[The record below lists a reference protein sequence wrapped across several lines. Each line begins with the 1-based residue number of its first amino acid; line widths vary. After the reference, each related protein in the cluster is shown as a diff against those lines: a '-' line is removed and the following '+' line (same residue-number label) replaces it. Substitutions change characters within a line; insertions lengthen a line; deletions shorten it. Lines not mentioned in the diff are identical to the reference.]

1 MEETIKSMEQMLQTL
16 IEDRRKR
23 EEEFAAERA
32 AREKDAEKRI
42 QDMQAQMEVLMKLVS
57 DSHKVETPFGNVPQ
71 VKLVPLT
78 ERDDI
83 ESYLVTFERIMD
95 AYKITK
101 GQWTYYLAPQ
111 LTGKAQQAFAALP
124 SDESSTYD
132 GVKAAILLRYGVN
145 EEAYRRRFRTA
156 SRKDG
161 ETNRE
166 LAVRLLDLQ
175 KKWLRKCDSM
185 ETVMEAV
192 AMEQFLNSLPMEKR
206 AWVRDKKPDTCI
218 LAGEL
223 ADDYEL
229 ARNVEFQEKPQD
241 QQVQKQTTSPPK
253 KWCTH
258 CKTTGHV
265 RDQCRKLQAK
275 REKENQPAD
284 ASKEAVTWEQ
294 GEDQVLQL

>member
-1 MEETIKSMEQMLQTL
+1 MSTRSGKKYKADETSEMEETIKSMEQMMQTL
-16 IEDRRKR
+16 IEDRRKC
-23 EEEFAAERA
+23 EDEFADECATRER
-32 AREKDAEKRI
+32 DAEKRI

-57 DSHKVETPFGNVPQ
+57 DSHKAKTPLGNVPQ

-78 ERDDI
+78 EQDDI

-101 GQWTYYLAPQ
+101 QQWTYYLAPQ
-111 LTGKAQQAFAALP
+111 LTGKAQQAFAALL

-175 KKWLRKCDSM
+175 KKWLWKCDTM
-185 ETVMEAV
+185 EAVMEAV

-206 AWVRDKKPDTCI
+206 AWVRNLI
-218 LAGEL
+218 LAYLQVSWRMSMSWLGMWSSRRSLRSRSRPL
-223 ADDYEL
+223 AL
-229 ARNVEFQEKPQD
+229 QRGGA
-241 QQVQKQTTSPPK
+241 TTA
-253 KWCTH
+253 
-258 CKTTGHV
+258 GH
-265 RDQCRKLQAK
+265 QAM
-275 REKENQPAD
+275 
-284 ASKEAVTWEQ
+284 
-294 GEDQVLQL
+294 